1 VFCEQLSSCYSILL
15 IIFNKIVTYI
25 FQRSIKFTNTVGS
38 DEVTPSASQK
48 VNLSVYY
55 ASLSQPSATFIVK
68 NLEEI
73 FHSDLINIIN
83 LQQVPWANAY
93 VNKTNQSII
102 CQVLFYGYYLCYALK
117 QLEFD

>member
-1 VFCEQLSSCYSILL
+1 MVSPKLAMISALTLLPFLSI
-15 IIFNKIVTYI
+15 NK
-25 FQRSIKFTNTVGS
+25 S
-38 DEVTPSASQK
+38 DAASYYPFGLHGDGAEVAPFASQK

-83 LQQVPWANAY
+83 LHLVPWANAY

-102 CQVLFYGYYLCYALK
+102 CQVLFYSYIIFVMF
-117 QLEFD
+117 ERITI